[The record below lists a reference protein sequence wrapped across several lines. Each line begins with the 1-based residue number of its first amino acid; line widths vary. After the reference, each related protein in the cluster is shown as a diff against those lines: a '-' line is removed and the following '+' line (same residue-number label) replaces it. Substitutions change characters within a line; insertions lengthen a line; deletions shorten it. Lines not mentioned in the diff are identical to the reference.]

1 MSIQVGDRIPDVKL
15 AHATAEGP
23 KPVSTGELFA
33 GKKVALFAVPGA
45 FTPTCNNTH
54 MPGYLVQADKLKEKG
69 ADLIVC
75 TSVND
80 PFVMASWAKASNA
93 ADHIYMLADGNGD
106 FAEALGLVLDL
117 THVGFGKRSKRYG
130 AVVEDGVVRYL
141 GVEPAGEV
149 GVSSA
154 DAVLEAL

>member
-1 MSIQVGDRIPDVKL
+1 MAIQVGDSIPNL
-15 AHATAEGP
+15 QLTQMTADGL
-23 KPVSTGELFA
+23 KPVATGDLFA

-45 FTPTCNNTH
+45 FTPTCTDTPL
-54 MPGYLVQADKLKEKG
+54 PGFLVQADKIKEKG

-80 PFVMASWAKASNA
+80 PFVMASWAKATNA
-93 ADHIYMLADGNGD
+93 ADHIQMLADGNGD
-106 FAEALGLVLDL
+106 LAEALDLVLDL
-117 THVGFGKRSKRYG
+117 SHIGLGKRSKRY
-130 AVVEDGVVRYL
+130 AAIIDDGVVRYL
-141 GVEPAGEV
+141 GVEPAGDV